1 MSAAM
6 IRMMR
11 AMNQSV
17 PDEKRILE
25 VNAAHPLVKKIQA
38 MEGTQQSEAVNM
50 LYDAALIAE
59 GSSVA
64 DGAAFAKRIADLML
78 K

>member
-1 MSAAM
+1 M

-11 AMNQSV
+11 AMKQDV

-25 VNAAHPLVKKIQA
+25 VNASHPLVEKAKSLDGDA
-38 MEGTQQSEAVNM
+38 FADAVE
-50 LYDAALIAE
+50 LLFDQALISE
-59 GSSVA
+59 GSPVPNPSR
-64 DGAAFAKRIADLML
+64 FAKLLTALMM

>member
-1 MSAAM
+1 M

-11 AMNQSV
+11 AMKQDV

-25 VNAAHPLVKKIQA
+25 VNAGHPLVEKAKGL
-38 MEGTQQSEAVNM
+38 EGDAFADAVE
-50 LYDAALIAE
+50 LLFDQALIAE
-59 GSSVA
+59 GSPVPNPSR
-64 DGAAFAKRIADLML
+64 FAKLLTSLMM